1 MLEIQMQSQPFT
13 DPETGKKVV
22 QLRVKISNDAV
33 KLLQECVNGFI
44 DGKYGD
50 TDDARQTKL
59 AQDLREQLHQIW
71 RELNPS

>member
-22 QLRVKISNDAV
+22 QLRIKISNDAV
-33 KLLQECVNGFI
+33 KLLQQCVNGFI

-50 TDDARQTKL
+50 TADARQRKL

-71 RELNPS
+71 SELNPS